1 LRVRAG
7 RRANAHGNIVSAAGT
22 HLPLLP
28 PRREPEYA
36 MSTDGYIERLALSTA
51 NLQRPAR
58 RRVMRSAGVTRDD
71 AAPAAAP
78 QASAVPDEL
87 QAAVNVGS
95 LLSFVEGVSTTEKA
109 DVLLSVQLAQRGAS
123 GKYDRF
129 QQTESWYQ
137 KYVEILEQV
146 GWVGEQ
152 FAFAKYGQHE
162 GELRMD
168 QAALAIITAIATQ
181 NQLAVLKEAVD
192 ALAKLAEDDG
202 TIRLFDFHSSKQA
215 SGNFQI
221 GAVQKSDNGALSLAL
236 GAFYYRST
244 DDRRRFLFFSWGAQQ
259 VNFWTGA
266 QKMTLNQTFYAER
279 REVVARKLGE
289 SADEFIS
296 DLKLG

>member
-1 LRVRAG
+1 
-7 RRANAHGNIVSAAGT
+7 
-22 HLPLLP
+22 
-28 PRREPEYA
+28 
-36 MSTDGYIERLALSTA
+36 MSVDRYIETLTLSTTNVA
-51 NLQRPAR
+51 VAR
-58 RRVMRSAGVTRDD
+58 RRPVRRGAVTRG
-71 AAPAAAP
+71 APAAAP
-78 QASAVPDEL
+78 EGIPASL
-87 QAAVNVGS
+87 QAAVDVGS
-95 LLSFVEGVSTTEKA
+95 LMSFVEGVGPSEKQ

-129 QQTESWYQ
+129 EQTESWYQ
-137 KYVEILEQV
+137 KYVEILEQL

-152 FAFAKYGQHE
+152 FAFAKYEQQQ

-192 ALAKLAEDDG
+192 ALAKLTEDDG

-236 GAFYYRST
+236 GAFYFRSA
-244 DDRRRFLFFSWGAQQ
+244 DARRRFLFFSWGAQE

-266 QKMTLNQTFYAER
+266 QKMTLNQEFYAGR
-279 REVVARKLGE
+279 REAVARKLGD
-289 SADEFIS
+289 SADEYID
-296 DLKLG
+296 DLVLG